1 MTGREI
7 EASFEFFPPKDEA
20 AAAQLWSAIERLAPI
35 RPRFVSV
42 TYGAGGSTRSLT
54 HALVGRILRDTALT
68 PAAHLT
74 CIGAPREEIDGIA
87 RRYYEIGVRHIVA
100 LRGDPPAGATTPV
113 APPDGYANAADLV
126 AGLRQ
131 VADFEITVAAYPET
145 HREAKNPEADL
156 DHLKRKL
163 DAGAARAITQFF
175 CDPAVFL
182 RFVERVRAAGI
193 TAEIVPGILP
203 ITNYSRFVGFAE
215 RCGVAVPRWFA
226 QRFEGLDND
235 TETRQLIAASVAIEQ
250 CNALRDAGVRSFH
263 FYTLNRPELTRAIC
277 HTLGLKA
284 AASAKLPMDGS

>member
-1 MTGREI
+1 MTSHEV

-20 AAAQLWSAIERLAPI
+20 AAGQLWSAIERLAPI

-54 HALVGRILRDTALT
+54 HALVGRILRDTTLT

-74 CIGAPREEIDGIA
+74 CIGARREEIDNIA

-113 APPDGYANAADLV
+113 AQPDGYANAADLV
-126 AGLRQ
+126 AGLRR

-145 HREAKNPEADL
+145 HREAKNQAADL
-156 DHLKRKL
+156 DHLKRKF

-175 CDPAVFL
+175 CDPAVYL

-203 ITNYSRFVGFAE
+203 ITNYARFVGFAE
-215 RCGVAVPRWFA
+215 RCGVAVPHRFA

-277 HTLGLKA
+277 HTLGIKA
-284 AASAKLPMDGS
+284 AASATLPMDGS